1 MLPLFSVNSVMAST
15 SDSVPSFT
23 AVGYTR
29 TDATSPPNN
38 HHLSSLSHV
47 TLITVTVLAVAV
59 TVSLALYFLLRYR
72 NSNRFRFLRRVSP
85 STSAAAFSSSGNR
98 ILPETT
104 SSSSVFDLLPTFTFS
119 SIRWRRRLRR
129 LFVEVRAE
137 RPSPLATSLLPRIS
151 RGMHRHVAS
160 VEAHVSAL
168 PIHCRRV

>member
-72 NSNRFRFLRRVSP
+72 NSNRFRFLRRVWSCVSWLPDCRP
-85 STSAAAFSSSGNR
+85 SRQSS
-98 ILPETT
+98 ILPILR
-104 SSSSVFDLLPTFTFS
+104 SSMNYVFIHVSFTFEFGAVFHHCLTADPQGNPQFSPFSGAPWIAFTFMCPPLS
-119 SIRWRRRLRR
+119 SLE
-129 LFVEVRAE
+129 LCFVIA
-137 RPSPLATSLLPRIS
+137 
-151 RGMHRHVAS
+151 
-160 VEAHVSAL
+160 
-168 PIHCRRV
+168 